1 MTSPLTL
8 CLDVGG
14 THLKRAV
21 CDGSGEVVWGPSRVP
36 TPRPAHPEP
45 VLDALLAG
53 LTGTGAPRFDRVSVG
68 FPGVVVDGTVSTA
81 PNLDGAATH
90 WPGFA
95 LAERIQEV
103 TGSPCRA
110 ANDADVQGFG
120 AIEGRGVEMVLTLGT
135 GMGAALFVDGT
146 LVPNLELG
154 HHPLHQGHTYEQL
167 VGMAARERDGLE
179 VWDAHLKR
187 VLATVQRI
195 FNPRRIWLGGG
206 HAQDLTDRMA
216 LPSGVQVVSNDAGLW
231 GGLGLWHSGHEGS
244 LLEHHPST

>member
-1 MTSPLTL
+1 MSEARTL

-21 CDGSGEVVWGPSRVP
+21 VAADGTVVWGPSRVA

-45 VLDALLAG
+45 LLEALLQG
-53 LTGTGAPRFDRVSVG
+53 LSQDGAPRYDRVSVG
-68 FPGVVVDGTVSTA
+68 FPGVVVDGSVHTA

-90 WPGFA
+90 WPGFS
-95 LAERIQEV
+95 LAARIQEV
-103 TGSPCRA
+103 TGAPCRA

-135 GMGAALFVDGT
+135 GMGAALFVDGR

-154 HHPLHQGHTYEQL
+154 HHPLHEGRTYEQL
-167 VGMAARERDGLE
+167 VGMAARQREELE
-179 VWDAHLKR
+179 DWDANLKR

-206 HAQDLTDRMA
+206 HAQDLTERMA
-216 LPSGVQVVSNDAGLW
+216 LPAGVHVVSNDAGLW
-231 GGLGLWHSGHEGS
+231 GGLWLWR
-244 LLEHHPST
+244 